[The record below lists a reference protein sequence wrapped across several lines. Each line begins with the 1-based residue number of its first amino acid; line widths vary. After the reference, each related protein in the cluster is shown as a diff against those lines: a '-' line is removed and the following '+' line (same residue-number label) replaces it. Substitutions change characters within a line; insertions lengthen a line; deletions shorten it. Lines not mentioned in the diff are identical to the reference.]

1 MASPNTMEVPILGK
15 TLADEARSALAA
27 YEAGLQNTP
36 REEIERMIG
45 RLATLFP
52 AARVSDAEA
61 EQRLSLY
68 TGLLEDIPAD
78 ILAGAFRAAA
88 QTCTFFPAVA
98 EIRKLAEDQFAAR
111 RRRRAI
117 LRAMVKR
124 HDHEWTRP
132 LRPEDIPTQ
141 EEIDQ
146 IKREAGIM
154 PDDPAKEE
162 ARGRSVAAERESE
175 QGEPV
180 PDRWEG

>member
-1 MASPNTMEVPILGK
+1 
-15 TLADEARSALAA
+15 
-27 YEAGLQNTP
+27 
-36 REEIERMIG
+36 MIG

-78 ILAGAFRAAA
+78 ILSAAFKTAA

-98 EIRKLAEDQFAAR
+98 EIRKIAENEFAAR

-117 LRAMVKR
+117 LREMIRK
-124 HDHEWTRP
+124 HEREWKAP

-162 ARGRSVAAERESE
+162 ARRRSVAAERQADAE
-175 QGEPV
+175 EPV
-180 PDRWEG
+180 PDRWDG